1 MARARKT
8 TEMAEAFEQ
17 MNENAD
23 SGRYDRYDSIE
34 KYATN
39 LPAITEYATSL
50 NSAINDI
57 IVAGIVEGG
66 DAQAVVDKVIETWE
80 RDGGLECEK
89 EINEW
94 YVEFN
99 K

>member
-8 TEMAEAFEQ
+8 PEMAEAFEQ
-17 MNENAD
+17 MNANPEQ
-23 SGRYDRYDSIE
+23 YERYDSVE
-34 KYATN
+34 TYAAN
-39 LPAITEYATSL
+39 VPAIKENASALT
-50 NSAINDI
+50 SAINDI
-57 IVAGIVEGG
+57 IIAGIVEGG
-66 DAQAVVDKVIETWE
+66 DAQAVVDKIIETWE
-80 RDGGLECEK
+80 REGGLDCEK